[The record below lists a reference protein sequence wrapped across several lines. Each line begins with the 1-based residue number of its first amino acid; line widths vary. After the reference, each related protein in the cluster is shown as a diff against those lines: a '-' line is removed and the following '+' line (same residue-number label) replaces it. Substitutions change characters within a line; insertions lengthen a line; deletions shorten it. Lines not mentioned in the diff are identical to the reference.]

1 MGVPEGNGPLKQ
13 GVLDALENIR
23 SGIDQFRFRD
33 EGFFIGGPVAPL
45 KADAPVFSIRLCR
58 SEVRRLCIQNIGGGP
73 ISSFCYQYRHA
84 PHDRNAEPAQ
94 RDLYYGFQR

>member
-23 SGIDQFRFRD
+23 GGIEQFRFRD

-45 KADAPVFSIRLCR
+45 KAKILNMRSFDAQL
-58 SEVRRLCIQNIGGGP
+58 
-73 ISSFCYQYRHA
+73 
-84 PHDRNAEPAQ
+84 
-94 RDLYYGFQR
+94 